1 MTCDEADKIL
11 TETPSRHSKNPFIK
25 TDQQSPTTLSY
36 QTNPS
41 PLNQTTVMLLKRIY
55 SLGVAASILSGVNA
69 KPHRKLQDAYEVEVA
84 EITLSDVDTQ
94 IPDIE
99 AVHNGK

>member
-1 MTCDEADKIL
+1 
-11 TETPSRHSKNPFIK
+11 
-25 TDQQSPTTLSY
+25 
-36 QTNPS
+36 
-41 PLNQTTVMLLKRIY
+41 MLLKRIY
-55 SLGVAASILSGVNA
+55 SLGVAASILSGVIA

-94 IPDIE
+94 IPNIE